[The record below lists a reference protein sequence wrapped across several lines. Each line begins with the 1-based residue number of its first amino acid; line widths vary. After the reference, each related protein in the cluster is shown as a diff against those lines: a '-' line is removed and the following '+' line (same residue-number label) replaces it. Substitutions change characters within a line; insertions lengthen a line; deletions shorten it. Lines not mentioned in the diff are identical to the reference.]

1 MQHAGNTT
9 ARVATP
15 ATATVGAMSTPLMP
29 FAEAAEQI
37 DYASTAFVILCA
49 SLVLLMTTPGLALF
63 YGGMTRTKS
72 ILNMMMMS
80 FAAMGVVGLVY
91 VLYGYSMSFGSENLG
106 GIISNP
112 FQHFGLSGTT
122 DAIVN
127 PFGYEGYG
135 NIPELAFV
143 GFQLTFAV
151 ITVALISG
159 AIADRVKFSTWLVF
173 SAIWVTFSYF
183 PIAHMVWGGGLLS
196 ANETSLS
203 SLIFGS
209 TDGTAN
215 VVPIDFAGGTVVHIN
230 AGMAG
235 LVLALVVGKR
245 IGFGKIS
252 MRPHNVP
259 LTMIGAGLLW
269 FGWFG
274 FNAGS
279 ELAPDGTSA
288 LVWINTT
295 TATCAAMLGWLVV
308 EKIRDGHA
316 TSVGAASGVVAGLV
330 AITPACGAL
339 SPLGSIIL
347 GVVAGGL
354 CALAVGLKFRLGY
367 DDSLDVVGVHLVAGV
382 WGTIG
387 AGLLATA
394 TGLFYGGGI
403 DQTVIQV
410 LIALSTIVISGVVT
424 LVIALA
430 LKSTMGWRIPEDV
443 EVAGI
448 DQAEHAESAYDLVS
462 VGGRVGAPSF
472 GQHASSSDSKNL
484 EGAKS

>member
-1 MQHAGNTT
+1 
-9 ARVATP
+9 
-15 ATATVGAMSTPLMP
+15 MSTPLMP
-29 FAEAAEQI
+29 LAAAADQI

-49 SLVLLMTTPGLALF
+49 SLVLCMTTPALALF

-72 ILNMMMMS
+72 VLNMMMMS
-80 FAAMGVVGLVY
+80 FSAMGVVGIVY
-91 VLYGYSMSFGSENLG
+91 VLYGYSMSFGSENVA
-106 GIISNP
+106 GIIANP

-122 DAIVN
+122 DSVIN

-143 GFQLTFAV
+143 AFQLTFAV

-173 SAIWVTFSYF
+173 SALWVTFSYF

-235 LVLALVVGKR
+235 LVLALVVGQR
-245 IGFGKIS
+245 VGFGKIA

-288 LVWINTT
+288 LVWIDTT
-295 TATCAAMLGWLVV
+295 TATCAAMLGWLIV
-308 EKIRDGHA
+308 ERLRDGHA

-347 GVVAGGL
+347 GAVAGAL
-354 CALAVGLKFRLGY
+354 SALAVGLKFRLGY

-403 DQTVIQV
+403 DQTVIQI
-410 LIALSTIVISGVVT
+410 LIALSTIIISGVVT

-430 LKSTMGWRIPEDV
+430 LKATMGWRIPDDV
-443 EVAGI
+443 EVTGI
-448 DQAEHAESAYDLVS
+448 DQGEHAETAYDLVS
-462 VGGRVGAPSF
+462 VGGRVGAPPF
-472 GQHASSSDSKNL
+472 GQHATSSDSKNL